1 MSTRQ
6 PADVPRA
13 LSTTRRQ
20 FEQWRRRQHGRKRL
34 PKELWETAVGL
45 AREHGINKTA
55 HILGLKYDS
64 LKKRVEGAA
73 QDARDPGR
81 AKPDFIELLP
91 GGLTSPSPEC
101 TIEWEDGHGGKMR
114 MHVKGIGVPDLVS
127 FARLFRSDPA

>member
-6 PADVPRA
+6 PAGVPVA
-13 LSTTRRQ
+13 LSITRRQ

-45 AREHGINKTA
+45 AREHGINQTA
-55 HILGLKYDS
+55 RTLGLKYDS
-64 LKKRVEGAA
+64 LKKHLEGTTP
-73 QDARDPGR
+73 DTRDPGR

-101 TIEWEDGHGGKMR
+101 TSGRTAAAGRCGCT
-114 MHVKGIGVPDLVS
+114 
-127 FARLFRSDPA
+127 